1 MKFGF
6 KQILLATVSIIIAI
20 SVGSSN
26 YFSYKSESEG
36 LTAAIY
42 KATQDRIRIEGHK
55 VEHYLNAKAKSVE
68 QVADDYRAH
77 GYRYNHAERMRV
89 GALAAD
95 VFNLMIGFEN
105 GDAYASIDYP
115 GWINNKNSPS
125 YDPRTRPWYQEGK
138 RSSGLI
144 YTNPYEDATTGQL
157 MVSVGKNAGDGNGVV
172 LADIPLDVLSE
183 TVSEIDMDG
192 ATALMM
198 TEDTT
203 VLASSSTVVKTGDK
217 LMDYQSLAALAIKA
231 TSTDSM
237 MADYSLGGAE
247 KVMFTQ
253 AVNYGDKKWY
263 LLVGLDKSVIF
274 APLVAS
280 QKQAVIR
287 TIIYLV
293 VSVMLTLFILN
304 VLYRPILALKQTIV
318 GLSEGNGDLTQRLEV
333 KTNDDLGQISEGVNR
348 FIEYIQSLMIKI
360 DEASTDLRENVR
372 QLEHKSDENNHMLTQ
387 HVQETEQIVTAIEEM
402 SSTADSVA
410 QSAGDTA
417 QSTRVASD
425 IGSHSLVA
433 VGDAQSKVNEL
444 VAEVEKTSVNL
455 QSMTEESKGISDIL
469 TVIGEIAE
477 QTNLLALNAAIEAA
491 RAGEQGRG
499 FAVVADEVRALAS
512 RTQDSTE
519 EIEKALTRL
528 LSVNDNVVQSM
539 ERTKDTCGETFNN
552 TEKVGTSLNELT
564 THVTG
569 INDLSL
575 QIATAAEEQSSV
587 TQEISR
593 NMTALSD
600 IVSELNRNGEQALMQ
615 TNSISKINE
624 QLVSIVGE
632 FKLR

>member
-125 YDPRTRPWYQEGK
+125 YDPRTRAWYQEGK

-203 VLASSSTVVKTGDK
+203 VLASSSTAVKTGDK
-217 LMDYQSLAALAIKA
+217 LMDYQSLAALATKA

-455 QSMTEESKGISDIL
+455 QSMSEESKGISDIL

-519 EIEKALTRL
+519 EIENALTRL

-593 NMTALSD
+593 NMSALSD
-600 IVSELNRNGEQALMQ
+600 IVNELNRNGEQALMQ
-615 TNSISKINE
+615 TNSISNINE

-632 FKLR
+632 FKIR